1 MNHLEGKVDAQF
13 RVSGRP
19 ETVPWNDGTQSR
31 PGQRTGMS
39 RASNMNVAPDI
50 NKNQEQLENNSA
62 TRKSAKAPSK
72 ENKSNHLVMGSTIH
86 SNTRFS

>member
-50 NKNQEQLENNSA
+50 NKN
-62 TRKSAKAPSK
+62 
-72 ENKSNHLVMGSTIH
+72 
-86 SNTRFS
+86 